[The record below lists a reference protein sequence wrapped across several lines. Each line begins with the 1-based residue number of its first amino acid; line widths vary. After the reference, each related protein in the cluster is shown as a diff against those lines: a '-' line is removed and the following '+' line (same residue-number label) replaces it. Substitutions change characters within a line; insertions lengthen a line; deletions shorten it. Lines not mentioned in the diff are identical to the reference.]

1 MKLFA
6 KSLMAAT
13 LMAVTLTGCAPSLSP
28 DAYTTSG
35 VGQVNRVVPGTVV
48 STRPVKISGDSNLA
62 GTLIGGAAGAV
73 AGSTIGNGGGS
84 VLAAVGGG
92 LAGAL
97 IGNQVQK
104 GLSSQTGLEYIIK
117 DRHGNMFSVVQ
128 GNNPV
133 YRPGT
138 HVLVEYGTRA
148 RVIPDPAYQ

>member
-6 KSLMAAT
+6 KSLLAAS
-13 LMAVTLTGCAPSLSP
+13 LVALTLTGCAPSLSP

-35 VGQVNRVVPGTVV
+35 VGQVNRVVPGVVV

-62 GTLIGGAAGAV
+62 GTLIGGGTGALV
-73 AGSTIGNGGGS
+73 GSTIGNGNGS
-84 VLAAVGGG
+84 ILTAVGGG

-117 DRHGNMFSVVQ
+117 DKHGNLFSVVQ
-128 GNNPV
+128 G
-133 YRPGT
+133 
-138 HVLVEYGTRA
+138 
-148 RVIPDPAYQ
+148 